1 MVRDFGLSNKLG
13 PVSYSD
19 PPDGLPGFGARA
31 YSQHTQWLV
40 DQEVTDLLTSAE
52 TRARDLLTSHQD
64 ALSQLTTA
72 LLEQETITGDQVR
85 ALAAASPATP
95 PTSTPAASPAALP
108 AATPASLPAALPAGT
123 PAASHRP

>member
-31 YSQHTQWLV
+31 YSEHTQWLV
-40 DQEVTDLLTSAE
+40 DQEVADLLTSAE
-52 TRARDLLTSHQD
+52 TRARDLLTSHQE

-85 ALAAASPATP
+85 ALAAASPAT
-95 PTSTPAASPAALP
+95 TPAALP
-108 AATPASLPAALPAGT
+108 AATPASLPAGNPPALA
-123 PAASHRP
+123 PAARHQP